1 MGIFQIIYTFPAVII
16 HEHWFEASSYD
27 AGSLWHL
34 YLRYTVI
41 TWCQVLLGC
50 YNNCALTVFKCLF
63 IWLHWVF
70 VAMRGL
76 SLVVASRGYSWL
88 WCLGFPFWWL
98 LLLRSAGSRYI
109 DLSSC
114 CSRAL
119 EQGIVVVA
127 HRLGCSTACGIF
139 PGYRS
144 NPCPLH
150 WQLDSHPLYYISFLI
165 FQCAYL

>member
-1 MGIFQIIYTFPAVII
+1 M
-16 HEHWFEASSYD
+16 
-27 AGSLWHL
+27 
-34 YLRYTVI
+34 
-41 TWCQVLLGC
+41 CVLLYSFLKKKKNFLTALGLGC
-50 YNNCALTVFKCLF
+50 CVQ
-63 IWLHWVF
+63 
-70 VAMRGL
+70 L

-127 HRLGCSTACGIF
+127 HRLGCSTVCGIF